1 MKQILLFDLDGT
13 LTDPGEGITKSVAYA
28 LEKMGHPPLD
38 QKTLYDFIGPPLV
51 DHFMEV
57 CGFTKDEAMQ
67 AVGHFRA
74 YFTPQGIFENR
85 AYDGIGDLLRTLQ
98 EQGRKLI
105 VTTSKPEPFA
115 VKILKYFDLAQYFD
129 AVVGSTFEETRTYKW
144 EIIAHFLRLD
154 PGVEPKQ
161 MVMIGDRKHDVEG
174 AHRNKIPAIG
184 VSYGYGGRKELE
196 QAGADWVVDSVAEL
210 KELLLEG
217 TI

>member
-28 LEKMGHPPLD
+28 LEKMGRPPLD
-38 QKTLYDFIGPPLV
+38 QRTLYNFIGPPLM
-51 DHFMEV
+51 DNFMEV
-57 CGFTKDEAMQ
+57 CGFTKDEAME

-85 AYDGIGDLLRTLQ
+85 AYDGIGELLRTLR

-105 VTTSKPEPFA
+105 VATSKPEPFA

-129 AVVGSTFEETRTYKW
+129 AVVGSTFEETRTQKW
-144 EIIAHFLRLD
+144 EVIAHFMRLHCD
-154 PGVEPKQ
+154 VDCSQ
-161 MVMIGDRKHDVEG
+161 AVMIGDRRHDIEG
-174 AHRNKIPAIG
+174 AHRNKISAVG
-184 VSYGYGGRKELE
+184 VSYGYGGREELE

-210 KELLLEG
+210 KKLLLEG